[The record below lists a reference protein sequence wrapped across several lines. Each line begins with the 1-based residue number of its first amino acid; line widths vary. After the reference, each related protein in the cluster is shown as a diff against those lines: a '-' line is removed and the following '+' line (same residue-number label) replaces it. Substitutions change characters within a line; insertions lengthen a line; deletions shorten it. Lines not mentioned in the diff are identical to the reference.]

1 MNKERLYDA
10 FGELIYALAMA
21 DGLIQPEE
29 LKALNTILQ
38 GHPWGS
44 QIKWSFDY
52 ESNKKI
58 DLKEVYKK
66 ALDTFTSHGPD
77 KEYAYLVEI
86 LQKVAQASDGIDET
100 EQEIIERFQKDLKE
114 NFISEMEK
122 RKLV

>member
-29 LKALNTILQ
+29 IRALNTILQ
-38 GHPWGS
+38 GHPWAS

-52 ESNKKI
+52 EISKGF
-58 DLKEVYKK
+58 DLNQVYKK
-66 ALDTFTSHGPD
+66 ALDTFTQHGQD
-77 KEYAYLVEI
+77 KEYTYLIDI
-86 LQKVAQASDGIDET
+86 LQKVAKASDGINEA

-114 NFISEMEK
+114 NFVLEMEK
-122 RKLV
+122 RKLI